1 MTAKAMREALVKF
14 KGWKMGLLPSENTIG
29 EVMNRLGYKL
39 RRVQKAKPLKKV
51 KETDAI
57 FEHVNKANDE
67 ADRDP
72 NTLRISIDSK
82 AKVDIGRYSRGG
94 AIRAKEAP
102 KANDHEMHVK
112 KS

>member
-1 MTAKAMREALVKF
+1 M
-14 KGWKMGLLPSENTIG
+14 
-29 EVMNRLGYKL
+29 
-39 RRVQKAKPLKKV
+39 
-51 KETDAI
+51 
-57 FEHVNKANDE
+57 NKANDE

-82 AKVDIGRYSRGG
+82 AKVNIGRYSRGG